1 MSNFKLNIY
10 TPGGPVVQNM
20 ACEELTIPTATGLI
34 NVLKGHTHLISE
46 LDTGILKAKV
56 GNEGTRHFTIAG
68 GLLKILGSE
77 VKVLAKTSEAP
88 EKIDIERAKAAEK
101 KAQSRLEGSLP
112 TVETIKFRRK
122 LERAKNRIRLA
133 NLK

>member
-1 MSNFKLNIY
+1 MSSFKLNIY
-10 TPGGPVVQNM
+10 TPNGPVVKDM
-20 ACEELTIPTATGLI
+20 ACEELTVPTASGLI

-46 LDTGILKAKV
+46 LDTGILKAKFANGQV
-56 GNEGTRHFTIAG
+56 RHFTIAG
-68 GLLKILGSE
+68 GLFKILGQE

-88 EKIDIERAKAAEK
+88 EKIDIERAQSAQK
-101 KAQSRLEGSLP
+101 KAEDRLNSALP
-112 TVETIKFRRK
+112 SVEQIKFRRK